1 MKGKGFALLLLLPF
15 TLFWV
20 AFQLAPLLWIAINSF
35 WSEMNSQW
43 GWDNYHDILTSP
55 FYQQAFRFS
64 LDISLWS
71 SVWGLLIALVTG
83 YSLHQLG
90 SGRLQRFL
98 ISFTNMTSN
107 FAGVPLAFAFVIL
120 LGLNGCLTLLLR
132 HYGVIESFRL
142 FSRNGMVLVY
152 TWFQIPLGVLLLY
165 PAFDGLKKEW
175 QESAALLGA
184 SRGHYW
190 WHIGLP
196 ILFPAL
202 LGTFVILLANALGA
216 YATIY
221 AILTWCRCASP
232 RWCPVIFRW
241 IPIPAA
247 RWRCCWWPLWRSSPW
262 CSSIWCG
269 AAISMRNS
277 HERSRHVAC

>member
-1 MKGKGFALLLLLPF
+1 MKGKGVALLCLLPF
-15 TLFWV
+15 ALFWI

-35 WSEMNSQW
+35 WSEMNETW

-55 FYQQAFRFS
+55 FYLQAFRFS
-64 LDISLWS
+64 LDISIWS
-71 SVWGLLIALVTG
+71 SVYGLLIALLAG
-83 YSLHQLG
+83 YSLNQLG

-98 ISFTNMTSN
+98 TSFTNMTSN

-120 LGLNGCLTLLLR
+120 LGLNGCVTLLLR
-132 HYGVIESFRL
+132 EYGVQGFKL
-142 FSRNGMVLVY
+142 FSRDGMVLVY
-152 TWFQIPLGVLLLY
+152 TWFQIPLGILLLF

-184 SRGHYW
+184 SRWRYW
-190 WHIGLP
+190 RHIGLP

-221 AILTWCRCASP
+221 ALTTGNFNVV
-232 RWCPVIFRW
+232 PVRI
-241 IPIPAA
+241 AA
-247 RWRCCWWPLWRSSPW
+247 LVSGDISLDPNTGSALAMLLVLLMALITVAQQYLVRRSYLNAKQP
-262 CSSIWCG
+262 
-269 AAISMRNS
+269 
-277 HERSRHVAC
+277 

>member
-1 MKGKGFALLLLLPF
+1 MKGKGVALLLLLPF

-35 WSEMNSQW
+35 WSDMNSQW

-90 SGRLQRFL
+90 GGRLQRFL

-184 SRGHYW
+184 SSWRYW

-221 AILTWCRCASP
+221 ALTTGNFNVV
-232 RWCPVIFRW
+232 PVRI
-241 IPIPAA
+241 AA
-247 RWRCCWWPLWRSSPW
+247 LVSGDISLDPNTGSALAMLLVAIMALITLVQQYLVRRSYLNAKQP
-262 CSSIWCG
+262 
-269 AAISMRNS
+269 
-277 HERSRHVAC
+277 

>member
-1 MKGKGFALLLLLPF
+1 MKEKGFALLLLLPF

-43 GWDNYHDILTSP
+43 GWDNYHDIVTSP

-90 SGRLQRFL
+90 GGRLQRFL

-221 AILTWCRCASP
+221 ALTTGNFNVV
-232 RWCPVIFRW
+232 PVRI
-241 IPIPAA
+241 AA
-247 RWRCCWWPLWRSSPW
+247 LVSGDISLDPNTGSALAMLLVAIMALITLVQQYLVRRSYLNAKQP
-262 CSSIWCG
+262 
-269 AAISMRNS
+269 
-277 HERSRHVAC
+277 

>member
-1 MKGKGFALLLLLPF
+1 MKGKGVALLLLLPF

-35 WSEMNSQW
+35 WSDMNSQW

-90 SGRLQRFL
+90 GGRLQRFL

-132 HYGVIESFRL
+132 HYGLVESFRL

-184 SRGHYW
+184 SRWHYW

-221 AILTWCRCASP
+221 ALTTGNFNVV
-232 RWCPVIFRW
+232 PVRI
-241 IPIPAA
+241 AA
-247 RWRCCWWPLWRSSPW
+247 LVSGDISLDPNTGSALAMLLVAIMALITLVQQYLVRRSYLNAKQP
-262 CSSIWCG
+262 
-269 AAISMRNS
+269 
-277 HERSRHVAC
+277 

>member
-1 MKGKGFALLLLLPF
+1 MKGKGVALLLLLPF

-35 WSEMNSQW
+35 WSDMNSQW

-90 SGRLQRFL
+90 GGRLQRFL

-184 SRGHYW
+184 SRWRYW

-221 AILTWCRCASP
+221 ALTTGNFNVVPVRIAALVSGDILLDPNTGSALAMLLVAIMALITLVQQYLVR
-232 RWCPVIFRW
+232 
-241 IPIPAA
+241 
-247 RWRCCWWPLWRSSPW
+247 RSYLNAKQP
-262 CSSIWCG
+262 
-269 AAISMRNS
+269 
-277 HERSRHVAC
+277 

>member
-1 MKGKGFALLLLLPF
+1 MKGKVLALFLLLPF
-15 TLFWV
+15 ALFWM
-20 AFQLAPLLWIAINSF
+20 AFQLAPLLWITINSF
-35 WSEMNSQW
+35 WSEMNTRW
-43 GWDNYHDILTSP
+43 GWNNYVDILSSP

-64 LDISLWS
+64 LDISFWS
-71 SVWGLLIALVTG
+71 SVYGLLIALLTG

-90 SGRLQRFL
+90 GGRLQRFL

-120 LGLNGCLTLLLR
+120 LGLNGFLTLLLR
-132 HYGVIESFRL
+132 HYGVIDAFRL

-165 PAFDGLKKEW
+165 PAFDGLKREW

-184 SRGHYW
+184 SRWRYW

-221 AILTWCRCASP
+221 ALTTGNFNVV
-232 RWCPVIFRW
+232 PVRI
-241 IPIPAA
+241 AA
-247 RWRCCWWPLWRSSPW
+247 LVSGDISLDPNTGSALAMLLVAIMALITLIQQYLVRRSYLNAKQP
-262 CSSIWCG
+262 
-269 AAISMRNS
+269 
-277 HERSRHVAC
+277 

>member
-35 WSEMNSQW
+35 WSDMNSQW

-184 SRGHYW
+184 SRWRYW

-221 AILTWCRCASP
+221 ALTTGNFNVV
-232 RWCPVIFRW
+232 PVRI
-241 IPIPAA
+241 AA
-247 RWRCCWWPLWRSSPW
+247 LVSGDISLDPNTGSALAMLLVAIMALITLVQQYLVRRSYLNAKQP
-262 CSSIWCG
+262 
-269 AAISMRNS
+269 
-277 HERSRHVAC
+277 

>member
-43 GWDNYHDILTSP
+43 GWDNYQDILTSP

-71 SVWGLLIALVTG
+71 SVWGLLIALITG

-184 SRGHYW
+184 SRWRYW

-221 AILTWCRCASP
+221 ALTTGNFNVV
-232 RWCPVIFRW
+232 PVRI
-241 IPIPAA
+241 AA
-247 RWRCCWWPLWRSSPW
+247 LVSGDISLDPNTGSALAMLLVAIMALITLVQQYLVRRSYLNAKQP
-262 CSSIWCG
+262 
-269 AAISMRNS
+269 
-277 HERSRHVAC
+277 

>member
-1 MKGKGFALLLLLPF
+1 MRGKGVALLLLLPF

-43 GWDNYHDILTSP
+43 GWDNYQDILTSP

-71 SVWGLLIALVTG
+71 SVYGLLIALVNG

-90 SGRLQRFL
+90 GGRLQRFL
-98 ISFTNMTSN
+98 IAFTNMTSN

-132 HYGVIESFRL
+132 HYGLVESFRL

-184 SRGHYW
+184 SRWHYW

-221 AILTWCRCASP
+221 ALTTGNFNVV
-232 RWCPVIFRW
+232 PVRI
-241 IPIPAA
+241 AA
-247 RWRCCWWPLWRSSPW
+247 LVSGDISLDPNTGSALAMLLVAIMALITLVQQYLVRRSYLNAKQP
-262 CSSIWCG
+262 
-269 AAISMRNS
+269 
-277 HERSRHVAC
+277 

>member
-1 MKGKGFALLLLLPF
+1 MKGRGLALLLLLPF

-35 WSEMNSQW
+35 WSEMNTRW
-43 GWDNYHDILTSP
+43 GRDNYCDILTSP
-55 FYQQAFRFS
+55 FYLQAFRFS
-64 LDISLWS
+64 LDISFWS
-71 SVWGLLIALVTG
+71 SVYGLLIALLTG

-90 SGRLQRFL
+90 GGRLQRFL

-120 LGLNGCLTLLLR
+120 LGLNGFLTLLLR
-132 HYGVIESFRL
+132 HYGVIDAFRL

-165 PAFDGLKKEW
+165 PAFDGLKREW

-184 SRGHYW
+184 SRWRYW

-221 AILTWCRCASP
+221 ALTTGNFNVV
-232 RWCPVIFRW
+232 PVRI
-241 IPIPAA
+241 AA
-247 RWRCCWWPLWRSSPW
+247 LVSGDISLDPNTGSALAMLLVAIMALITLVQQYLVRRSYLNAKQP
-262 CSSIWCG
+262 
-269 AAISMRNS
+269 
-277 HERSRHVAC
+277 

>member
-1 MKGKGFALLLLLPF
+1 MKGKGVALLLLLPF

-35 WSEMNSQW
+35 WSDMNSQW

-90 SGRLQRFL
+90 GGRLQRFL

-184 SRGHYW
+184 SRWRYW

-221 AILTWCRCASP
+221 ALTTGNFNVV
-232 RWCPVIFRW
+232 PVRI
-241 IPIPAA
+241 AA
-247 RWRCCWWPLWRSSPW
+247 LVSGDISLDPNTGSALAMLLVAIMALITLVQQYLVRRSYLNAKQP
-262 CSSIWCG
+262 
-269 AAISMRNS
+269 
-277 HERSRHVAC
+277 

>member
-1 MKGKGFALLLLLPF
+1 MRGKGVALLLLLPF

-43 GWDNYHDILTSP
+43 GWDNYQDILTSP

-71 SVWGLLIALVTG
+71 SVYGLLIALVTG

-90 SGRLQRFL
+90 GGRLQRFL
-98 ISFTNMTSN
+98 IAFTNMTSN

-132 HYGVIESFRL
+132 HYGLVESFRL

-184 SRGHYW
+184 SRWHYW

-221 AILTWCRCASP
+221 ALTTGNFNVV
-232 RWCPVIFRW
+232 PVRI
-241 IPIPAA
+241 AA
-247 RWRCCWWPLWRSSPW
+247 LVSGDISLDPNTGSALAMLLVTIMALITLVQQYLVRRSYLNAKQP
-262 CSSIWCG
+262 
-269 AAISMRNS
+269 
-277 HERSRHVAC
+277 

>member
-1 MKGKGFALLLLLPF
+1 MRGKGVALLLLLPF

-43 GWDNYHDILTSP
+43 GWDNYQDILTSP

-71 SVWGLLIALVTG
+71 SVYGLLIALVTG

-90 SGRLQRFL
+90 GGRLQRFL
-98 ISFTNMTSN
+98 IAFTNMTSN
-107 FAGVPLAFAFVIL
+107 FAGVPLAFAFVSL

-132 HYGVIESFRL
+132 HYGLVESFRL

-184 SRGHYW
+184 SRWHYW

-202 LGTFVILLANALGA
+202 LGTFVILLANSLGA

-221 AILTWCRCASP
+221 ALTTGNFNVV
-232 RWCPVIFRW
+232 PVRI
-241 IPIPAA
+241 AA
-247 RWRCCWWPLWRSSPW
+247 LVSGDISLDPNTGSALAMLLVAIMALITLVQQYLVRRSYLNAKQP
-262 CSSIWCG
+262 
-269 AAISMRNS
+269 
-277 HERSRHVAC
+277 

>member
-1 MKGKGFALLLLLPF
+1 MKGKGLALLLLLPF

-43 GWDNYHDILTSP
+43 GWDNYQDILTSP

-71 SVWGLLIALVTG
+71 SVYGLVIALITG
-83 YSLHQLG
+83 YSLHQIG
-90 SGRLQRFL
+90 GGRLQRFL

-132 HYGVIESFRL
+132 HYGVIEGFRL

-184 SRGHYW
+184 SRWRYW

-221 AILTWCRCASP
+221 ALTTGNFNVV
-232 RWCPVIFRW
+232 PVRI
-241 IPIPAA
+241 AA
-247 RWRCCWWPLWRSSPW
+247 LVSGDISLDPNTGSALAMLLVAIMALITLVQQYLVRRSYLNAKQP
-262 CSSIWCG
+262 
-269 AAISMRNS
+269 
-277 HERSRHVAC
+277 

>member
-35 WSEMNSQW
+35 WSDMNSQW

-90 SGRLQRFL
+90 GGRLQRFL

-142 FSRNGMVLVY
+142 FSRNGIVLVY

-184 SRGHYW
+184 SRWRYW

-221 AILTWCRCASP
+221 ALTTGNFNVV
-232 RWCPVIFRW
+232 PVRI
-241 IPIPAA
+241 AA
-247 RWRCCWWPLWRSSPW
+247 LVSGDISLDPNTGSALAMLLVAIMALITLVQQYLVRRSYLNAKQP
-262 CSSIWCG
+262 
-269 AAISMRNS
+269 
-277 HERSRHVAC
+277 

>member
-1 MKGKGFALLLLLPF
+1 MRGKGVALLLLLPF

-43 GWDNYHDILTSP
+43 GWDNYQDILTSP

-71 SVWGLLIALVTG
+71 SVYGLLIALVTG

-90 SGRLQRFL
+90 GGRLQRFL
-98 ISFTNMTSN
+98 IAFTNMTSN

-132 HYGVIESFRL
+132 HYGLVESFRL

-184 SRGHYW
+184 SRWHYW

-221 AILTWCRCASP
+221 ALTTGNFNVVPVRIAALVSGDISLDPNTASALAMLLVAIMALITLVQQYLV
-232 RWCPVIFRW
+232 R
-241 IPIPAA
+241 
-247 RWRCCWWPLWRSSPW
+247 RSYLNAKQP
-262 CSSIWCG
+262 
-269 AAISMRNS
+269 
-277 HERSRHVAC
+277 

>member
-1 MKGKGFALLLLLPF
+1 MRGKGFALLLLFPF

-71 SVWGLLIALVTG
+71 SLYGLLIALVTG

-90 SGRLQRFL
+90 GGRLQRFL

-132 HYGVIESFRL
+132 YYGLVESFRL

-184 SRGHYW
+184 SRWRYW
-190 WHIGLP
+190 RHIGLP

-221 AILTWCRCASP
+221 ALTTGNFNVV
-232 RWCPVIFRW
+232 PVRI
-241 IPIPAA
+241 AA
-247 RWRCCWWPLWRSSPW
+247 LVSGDISLDPHTGSALAMLLVAIMALITLVQQHLVRRSYLNAKQP
-262 CSSIWCG
+262 
-269 AAISMRNS
+269 
-277 HERSRHVAC
+277 

>member
-43 GWDNYHDILTSP
+43 GWDNYQDILTSP

-71 SVWGLLIALVTG
+71 SVWGLLIALITG

-90 SGRLQRFL
+90 GGRLQRFL

-184 SRGHYW
+184 SRWRYW

-221 AILTWCRCASP
+221 ALTTGNFNVV
-232 RWCPVIFRW
+232 PVRI
-241 IPIPAA
+241 AA
-247 RWRCCWWPLWRSSPW
+247 LVSGDISLDPNTGSALAMLLVAIMALITLVQQYLVRRSYLNAKQP
-262 CSSIWCG
+262 
-269 AAISMRNS
+269 
-277 HERSRHVAC
+277 

>member
-43 GWDNYHDILTSP
+43 GWDNYHDIVTSP

-90 SGRLQRFL
+90 GGRLQRFL

-221 AILTWCRCASP
+221 ALTTGNFNVV
-232 RWCPVIFRW
+232 PVRI
-241 IPIPAA
+241 AA
-247 RWRCCWWPLWRSSPW
+247 LVSGDISLDPNTGSALAMLLVAIMALITLVQQYLVRRSYLNAKQP
-262 CSSIWCG
+262 
-269 AAISMRNS
+269 
-277 HERSRHVAC
+277 

>member
-1 MKGKGFALLLLLPF
+1 MRRKGFALLLLLPF
-15 TLFWV
+15 ALFWV

-71 SVWGLLIALVTG
+71 SVYGLVIALVTG

-90 SGRLQRFL
+90 GGRLQRFL
-98 ISFTNMTSN
+98 LSFTNMTSN

-132 HYGVIESFRL
+132 HYGLIESFRL

-184 SRGHYW
+184 SRWHYG
-190 WHIGLP
+190 WHIALP

-221 AILTWCRCASP
+221 ALTTGNFNVVPVLGSSEISP
-232 RWCPVIFRW
+232 ETS
-241 IPIPAA
+241 AA
-247 RWRCCWWPLWRSSPW
+247 MLLVAIMALITLVQQYLVRRSYLNAKQP
-262 CSSIWCG
+262 
-269 AAISMRNS
+269 
-277 HERSRHVAC
+277 